1 MPNPVHVSAIWAGA
15 CPSGWRT
22 AFFSVGA
29 AILMPVSEI
38 TRVLL
43 GHKGTGV
50 DMMIYGNLIT
60 LISVYQPKGVWGL
73 FSNIGKR
80 AK

>member
-1 MPNPVHVSAIWAGA
+1 MGPV
-15 CPSGWRT
+15 
-22 AFFSVGA
+22 VGA
-29 AILMPVSEI
+29 AILIPISEV
-38 TRVLL
+38 TRVWL

-50 DMMIYGNLIT
+50 DMLIYGFLIT

-73 FSNIGKR
+73 FTNMGKR